1 MQCQLHAAA
10 EIAEQNR
17 PAHSEGKEFA
27 LNLACSRL
35 AVVDELTVT
44 MCGYQYSQNRLPF
57 VLNIH
62 IAHLAFFQKKSFDT
76 RTNNDWL
83 GTLIDEC

>member
-17 PAHSEGKEFA
+17 PAHSEGREFA
-27 LNLACSRL
+27 LNLECSRL
-35 AVVDELTVT
+35 AVVDEHTVT

-57 VLNIH
+57 VLI
-62 IAHLAFFQKKSFDT
+62 FT
-76 RTNNDWL
+76 L
-83 GTLIDEC
+83 GTGPFLKKL

>member
-17 PAHSEGKEFA
+17 PAHSEGREFA

-35 AVVDELTVT
+35 AVVDELTIT
-44 MCGYQYSQNRLPF
+44 MCRYQYSQNRLPF
-57 VLNIH
+57 VLIFT
-62 IAHLAFFQKKSFDT
+62 LRTWPFFKKSFDN
-76 RTNNDWL
+76 RTNILLDCSR
-83 GTLIDEC
+83 TIV

>member
-17 PAHSEGKEFA
+17 PAHSEGREFA

-35 AVVDELTVT
+35 AVVDELTVI
-44 MCGYQYSQNRLPF
+44 MCRNQYSRNRLPC
-57 VLNIH
+57 VLIFT
-62 IAHLAFFQKKSFDT
+62 LRTWPFFKKSFDN
-76 RTNNDWL
+76 RTNILLDCSR
-83 GTLIDEC
+83 TIV